1 MDSKL
6 PEHVARTLISDPAF
20 TLMLERCLEEKE
32 FIEQFERLSGV
43 TRPREPSHPI
53 IAIVDKVT
61 GYTDDQWRKF
71 FSEFIPFV
79 HRSVYEPLLAQYSNQ
94 GE

>member
-1 MDSKL
+1 MESKL

-20 TLMLERCLEEKE
+20 TLILERCLEEKE

-43 TRPREPSHPI
+43 TRPRAPTAPI

-61 GYTDDQWRKF
+61 GYADDQWRNF

-79 HRSVYEPLLAQYSNQ
+79 HRWV
-94 GE
+94 